1 MGELGTE
8 IGNEG
13 EIMGEVEGG
22 IWTITREEMNEE
34 EEVDREGEGMMIEKE
49 KRKGNGREVLEAI
62 EGIGTER
69 GIGKVKV
76 RGIGIEDGREAF
88 P

>member
-1 MGELGTE
+1 
-8 IGNEG
+8 
-13 EIMGEVEGG
+13 MGEVEGG
-22 IWTITREEMNEE
+22 IGTIAREEMNEE
-34 EEVDREGEGMMIEKE
+34 DREGEGMMIERE
-49 KRKGNGREVLEAI
+49 KGKGKGKGREVLEAI
-62 EGIGTER
+62 EGKGTER